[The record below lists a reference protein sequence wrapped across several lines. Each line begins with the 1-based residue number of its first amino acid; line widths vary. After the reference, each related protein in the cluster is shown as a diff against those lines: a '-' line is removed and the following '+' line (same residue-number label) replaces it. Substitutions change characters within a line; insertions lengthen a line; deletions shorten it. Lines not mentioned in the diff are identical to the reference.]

1 MVHLKKIRIMQEL
14 ILSGGTGK
22 DNEESLNKLFLKLV
36 NKKPI
41 LYIPLARE
49 AKEYSECYDWITSQ
63 LPNQKINMLFSFAEQ
78 KIDLDNFKG
87 IYIGGGNTFKLLKE
101 LKESGFDKKLINFKG
116 VVFGGSA
123 GAIIWGK
130 DISNA
135 SWGEI
140 KDKNKVK
147 LKDLKGFNKIN
158 GYNIR
163 AHYVEKEKSSVESY
177 VKKTK
182 IPIIALPEDSGI
194 YIKNGKIKA
203 VNKVYYF
210 DDV

>member
-1 MVHLKKIRIMQEL
+1 MPEL
-14 ILSGGTGK
+14 ILSGGTGIE
-22 DNEESLNKLFLKLV
+22 NEKSLNSLFLKLV

-49 AKEYSECYDWITSQ
+49 TKDYSECYDWISNQ
-63 LPNQKINMLFSFAEQ
+63 LPNQDIKMLVSFTEQ
-78 KIDLDNFKG
+78 KISLEKFKG

-101 LKESGFDKKLINFKG
+101 LKESNFDKKLISFKG
-116 VVFGGSA
+116 IVFGGSA

-135 SWGEI
+135 SFGEI
-140 KDKNKVK
+140 KDQNKVK
-147 LKDLKGFNKIN
+147 LKDLLGFNKIQ

-163 AHYVEKEKSSVESY
+163 AHYIENEEQDVKNF

-194 YIKNGKIKA
+194 YVKEGKIKA
-203 VNKVYYF
+203 INKIHYF
-210 DDV
+210 NDI